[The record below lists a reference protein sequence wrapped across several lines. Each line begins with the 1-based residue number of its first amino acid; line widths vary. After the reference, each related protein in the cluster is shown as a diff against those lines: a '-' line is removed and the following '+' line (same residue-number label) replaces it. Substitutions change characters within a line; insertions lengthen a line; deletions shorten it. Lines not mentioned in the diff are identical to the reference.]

1 MEFYILNQNEEVTAT
16 LSTDS
21 TGEHTP
27 VYSAVV
33 DEKLGSYDTLEL
45 SIPSG
50 VEHDLDIKEEY
61 YIVFEDIKGFREYI
75 INEVVDVDDGEI
87 SRTITAE
94 LSSIELLDEIIQT
107 NLTGNNPTT
116 ILTNILKNTRWTIGN
131 VDPSIY
137 NSAFTEETEMV
148 SVLEGIDLL
157 SSSFNAEVSFS
168 YAVAGNKITKR
179 FVNLHKQMG
188 ANNGKRFEVDKDV
201 TSIKRT
207 IDTSSIK
214 TAIIPFG
221 AEPEEGKARLNIKD
235 LVWSKAAGNPV
246 DKPKGQEWIG
256 DPTAL
261 AQWGKNNADGSRRHR
276 FLAQEINVETAAELA
291 TMAWVHL
298 GQYTKP
304 KTTYEAVAMDLYT
317 LTGDED
323 LKHEYVNLGD
333 TVVITDYYFAQPL
346 VVQTRVSELK
356 RDLLEPLNNDL
367 VFGDSLELFSTSR
380 QADRLETIKKELSNR
395 IELVRQ
401 SADGKSDTYLGSDE
415 PISPNES
422 DMWYRPHPTLPNETQ
437 FLIFNGLT
445 WDIVLDT
452 SNLDSVGKE
461 VIAIIEQ
468 ADRDREQAEA
478 DFESAKIAAKEY
490 ADTKAAEFD
499 LKFNTETGAIREEI
513 TQGYTDALTDGKTYT
528 DTKATEFNTKME
540 AVKTDLA
547 STKTRADKAVSD
559 AQTAITEAGFAKVD
573 ATTAK
578 QNAVTAIST
587 AQTAVTNSGTALTN
601 AQDALN
607 AYNNLEIGGRN
618 LIIRYDEMKSTILGM
633 TGLASTGS
641 GSTPRNKIA
650 VKPGEILAFTKTS
663 SGDDYWRLSWFDSN
677 GVFLS
682 REPITSNEFTRVVPD
697 NANFLWTSY
706 PNDSEVK
713 IERGNKATD
722 WSPAPEDVQVQITDI
737 NGELSRKVAQTTFD
751 TLNGTVTNQGT
762 QISQSQTAIGLK
774 ADKTAVDTINQTVAK
789 HTTDIKVT
797 ADGLALKAES
807 SLVNSI
813 NGTVST
819 HTGQISAN
827 STAIAARL
835 TSAQVDSLVAG
846 KKYVNET
853 TLNATASGLS
863 TSITQ
868 VSTDLSNLEVGGRNY
883 FTKNTLITKNAV
895 QALEIRNSD
904 APNGVYVVG
913 DNTNLGSIRLNKVI
927 TSNGWWTISFK
938 MRGNQSAFVGA
949 TVDIC
954 NLQATKVTTNN
965 TNTFTEFSI
974 SANVTNY
981 SEAVYNFIDFEK
993 ISWAYVLIDDIKV
1006 EKGNKASDWSPAP
1019 EDMATLEKFTTLEA
1033 TVNGVQTTV
1042 GTKASQTQVTQL
1054 ATQISSKVDSTAY
1067 ATKMTQLDSSINLR
1081 VVQKDVTDAILSDK
1095 TIKDTRGTNELPSWY
1110 FANYPKQTVEEFK
1123 QRTTMGVT
1131 GSATYGQLT
1140 TKVLW
1145 NSTSGGSITQIFSS
1159 SDGVFQRIGNAT
1171 ASSWT
1176 AWDKVAEAGKLISQ
1190 INVSTEGILLQGKRI
1205 QLDGDVTMTTAF
1217 VDRLDANTLSA
1228 VYADIATLKTKV
1240 LTADVITSTHLKVD
1254 YALVD
1259 KLTARTI
1266 DVDRFFSK
1274 TAVIA
1279 QVEAKSLTAV
1289 YADIATLRTK
1299 FLTADL
1305 ITSTHLK
1312 SDTALIT
1319 KLFATDANIGVLTS
1333 KTAFI
1338 NSVKAVDIAADRIT
1352 AGTLN
1357 AANVNIIN
1365 LNASKIATGTITG
1378 ANSAWNLNTGV
1389 MLLRNPSNGDDLYLT
1404 QGEISFK
1411 NGAQG
1416 RTLQYNSGGLLL
1428 RPDNNNT
1435 GTALNT
1441 GFILEGGVTFVQFNN
1456 RAGTVQHGRL
1466 QMTSDTAVLQ
1476 IPNGA
1481 DFLIKDMNGLQT
1493 NIGANIFKTVHG
1505 TGEVIYM
1512 QQNRIYTIRDGN
1524 RNIFLEPNGTGSV
1537 VAGNGGGT
1545 RWNMVASDF
1554 VKQSTRDSKTDI
1566 KPIETKGLDVINRLT
1581 PVSYKKKDKV
1591 AQGIIETELGFIAED
1606 SLEVATVDGLGIYD
1620 SHITAYLVKAVQELN
1635 AVVRSQDEK
1644 IKQLESE
1651 K

>member
-27 VYSAVV
+27 VYSAIV

-50 VEHDLDIKEEY
+50 VEHNLDIKEEY

-75 INEVVDVDDGEI
+75 INEVIDEDDGEI
-87 SRTITAE
+87 NKTITAE
-94 LSSIELLDEIIQT
+94 LSSIELLDEVIQT
-107 NLTGNNPTT
+107 NLTGNNPTL
-116 ILTNILKNTRWTIGN
+116 ILTSMLKNTRWTIGN

-137 NSAFTEETEMV
+137 NSAFSEETEMV

-188 ANNGKRFEVDKDV
+188 ANNGKRFEIDKDV

-256 DPTAL
+256 DPSAL

-276 FLAQEINVETAAELA
+276 FLAQEINVKTAAELA
-291 TMAWVHL
+291 TMAWVQL

-317 LTGDED
+317 LTSDED

-333 TVVITDYYFAQPL
+333 TVVITDFYFAHPL

-367 VFGDSLELFSTSR
+367 VFGDSLELFSTSK

-401 SADGKSDTYLGSDE
+401 SADGKSDTYLGSQE
-415 PISPNES
+415 PISPNEK
-422 DMWYRPHPTLPNETQ
+422 DMWYRPHPTIPNETQ

-445 WDIVLDT
+445 WDIILDT
-452 SNLDSVGKE
+452 ANLDSVGKE

-468 ADRDREQAEA
+468 ADKDREQAEA
-478 DFESAKIAAKEY
+478 DFESAKTAAK
-490 ADTKAAEFD
+490 A
-499 LKFNTETGAIREEI
+499 
-513 TQGYTDALTDGKTYT
+513 YT
-528 DTKATEFNTKME
+528 DTKATEFDTRVE

-547 STKTRADKAVSD
+547 ATKTRADKAVSD
-559 AQTAITEAGFAKVD
+559 AQTAISEAGFAKVD

-578 QNAVTAIST
+578 QNAVTAINT
-587 AQTAVTNSGTALTN
+587 AQTSLANSGTALTS
-601 AQDALN
+601 AQSALD

-618 LIIRYDEMKSTILGM
+618 LLIRNDEL
-633 TGLASTGS
+633 TGRWLTGNEVYPNASSGSASTMKELIPVTSGENLNFSKITSPTGS
-641 GSTPRNKIA
+641 A
-650 VKPGEILAFTKTS
+650 Q
-663 SGDDYWRLSWFDSN
+663 DYWRLSWLNSSKQYVTRYVSVSHD
-677 GVFLS
+677 
-682 REPITSNEFTRVVPD
+682 FTLVVPSGVS
-697 NANFLWTSY
+697 FLWASY
-706 PNDSEVK
+706 PVDAFPK
-713 IERGNKATD
+713 IERGNKKTD
-722 WSPAPEDVQVQITDI
+722 WTPAPEDVQVQITDI

-774 ADKTAVDTINQTVAK
+774 ADKTAVDVINQTVAK

-797 ADGLALKAES
+797 SDGLALKAES
-807 SLVNSI
+807 SLVNTI

-835 TSAQVDSLVAG
+835 TSAQVDSLVSA

-853 TLNATASGLS
+853 TLNATANGLS
-863 TSITQ
+863 SSITQ
-868 VSTDLSNLEVGGRNY
+868 VSTDLSNLEIGGRN
-883 FTKNTLITKNAV
+883 L
-895 QALEIRNSD
+895 L
-904 APNGVYVVG
+904 
-913 DNTNLGSIRLNKVI
+913 LGSNPKI
-927 TSNGWWTISFK
+927 TSNVYRIAPFTLTEQIEEGAKVTISLK
-938 MRGNQSAFVGA
+938 GQLGA
-949 TVDIC
+949 GKQYFGIYNSGGTVM
-954 NLQATKVTTNN
+954 LGGLTPATSNSKGIYTLTFNWRIGGMSN
-965 TNTFTEFSI
+965 TRIDVYTI
-974 SANVTNY
+974 ANDVVVNSTI
-981 SEAVYNFIDFEK
+981 E
-993 ISWAYVLIDDIKV
+993 WIKL
-1006 EKGNKASDWSPAP
+1006 EYGNKATDYTPAP

-1033 TVNGVQTTV
+1033 TVNGINTVV

-1054 ATQISSKVDSTAY
+1054 ATQISSKVESAAY
-1067 ATKMTQLDSSINLR
+1067 NSKMTQLDSAINLR
-1081 VVQKDVTDAILSDK
+1081 VVQGDVTAAILADK
-1095 TIKDTRGTNELPSWY
+1095 TIKDTRNNNQLPSWY
-1110 FANYPKQTVEEFK
+1110 LANYPRQIVKEFK
-1123 QRTTMGVT
+1123 IRTVMGLPGSQYYSLVTTEVPYPTNDNGNISIVQTAESKDGSFKRASITTETWTSWEKTADT
-1131 GSATYGQLT
+1131 GS
-1140 TKVLW
+1140 
-1145 NSTSGGSITQIFSS
+1145 
-1159 SDGVFQRIGNAT
+1159 
-1171 ASSWT
+1171 
-1176 AWDKVAEAGKLISQ
+1176 LISQ
-1190 INVSTEGILLQGKRI
+1190 INISTEDILLQGKRI

-1217 VDRLDANTLSA
+1217 VNILDVKTLS
-1228 VYADIATLKTKV
+1228 
-1240 LTADVITSTHLKVD
+1240 
-1254 YALVD
+1254 
-1259 KLTARTI
+1259 
-1266 DVDRFFSK
+1266 
-1274 TAVIA
+1274 
-1279 QVEAKSLTAV
+1279 AV

-1319 KLFATDANIGVLTS
+1319 KLFATDANIGVLTA

-1338 NSVKAVDIAADRIT
+1338 NSVKAIDIAADRIT

-1357 AANVNIIN
+1357 ATNVNIIN
-1365 LNASKIATGTITG
+1365 LNASKIATGTMSG
-1378 ANSAWNLNTGV
+1378 VNYSLNLNSGLETFK
-1389 MLLRNPSNGDDLYLT
+1389 NPSTGDTLT
-1404 QGEISFK
+1404 LNQGQIEFQ

-1416 RTLQYNSGGLLL
+1416 RYLKYQSEGLILT
-1428 RPDNNNT
+1428 PFTTNT
-1435 GTALNT
+1435 GTSKNTALHLIGGGSGSYQYIQFVSQET
-1441 GFILEGGVTFVQFNN
+1441 GGISQRLEAEGQYMT
-1456 RAGTVQHGRL
+1456 AYHG
-1466 QMTSDTAVLQ
+1466 S
-1476 IPNGA
+1476 
-1481 DFLIKDMNGLQT
+1481 
-1493 NIGANIFKTVHG
+1493 IGAFQVAKYGENPNSGLVISGAYETRHS
-1505 TGEVIYM
+1505 TGVSL
-1512 QQNRIYTIRDGN
+1512 RIAGDSISTPRDGA
-1524 RNIFLEPNGTGSV
+1524 RNIYLTPQGVGSV
-1537 VAGNGGGT
+1537 VSGNASGV
-1545 RWNMVASDF
+1545 RYNMVASDF

-1566 KPIETKGLDVINRLT
+1566 KPIETKGLDVINRLN

-1620 SHITAYLVKAVQELN
+1620 SHINAYLVKAVQELN
-1635 AVVRSQDEK
+1635 EK

-1651 K
+1651 QG